1 MADLT
6 DICAECRNY
15 FLKDYT
21 DTSKAIHYGTYNIV
35 GNHIEGVDFLKEDQ
49 YFRITGSDLNDG
61 VYQFKSS
68 GIEGLRNETFE
79 GSIWAMSVPPAFI
92 KLAEDIDAWRTA
104 NEAVDSQNMSPYN
117 SESFGG
123 YSYSKSGGGSSGSG
137 GTNATWQGQ
146 FARRLAVYKR
156 IYPL

>member
-6 DICAECRNY
+6 EICAEVRNY

-21 DTSKAIHYGTYNIV
+21 DLSKSIHDGTFTIV
-35 GNHIEGVDFLKEDQ
+35 NGRLEGVDYLKEEQ
-49 YFRITGSDLNDG
+49 YFRIHGSDLNDG
-61 VYQFKSS
+61 VWQYSS
-68 GIEGLRNETFE
+68 EGIEGLRDETFD
-79 GSIWAMSVPPAFI
+79 GAVWAMSVPPAFI
-92 KLAEDIDAWRTA
+92 KLAEDIDAWRAA

-123 YSYSKSGGGSSGSG
+123 YSYSKSGGGSSSGG

-146 FARRLAVYKR
+146 FARRLAVWKR
-156 IYPL
+156 LYPT

>member
-6 DICAECRNY
+6 EICALCRNY

-21 DTSKAIHYGTYNIV
+21 DTSKSIHDGTYTISN
-35 GNHIEGVDFLKEDQ
+35 GVITDVSFLKIGQ

-61 VYQFKSS
+61 VYLNS
-68 GIEGLRNETFE
+68 GGAISELHDETFN
-79 GSIWAMSVPPAFI
+79 GAVWAMSVPPAFI
-92 KLAEDIDAWRTA
+92 RLAEDIEKWRAT
-104 NEAVDSQNMSPYN
+104 NEAVDSTNMSPFN

-123 YSYSKSGGGSSGSG
+123 YSYSKSGGGSGSGG

-146 FARRLAVYKR
+146 FSKRLQAWKR
-156 IYPL
+156 IYIL